1 MTHQHLGSTNSL
13 KRRAGL
19 ALAAASLLAI
29 GSFGGA
35 YAQDAT
41 PATAES
47 SARSSISAVGMLNA
61 EGLQI
66 GTVIGSEFDGAVE
79 LTLTARN
86 LPPGEHGLHIH
97 ETGICDPAGDE
108 PFSSAGAHFNPDGSA
123 HGPGSA
129 TIVAQVQEPEAGEAT
144 PVAEVAAPAL
154 PVSDVESHAGD
165 LGNITVDETS
175 SISVLVTTASVTFA
189 PGAETSLADAD
200 GSALVIHEMA
210 DDLMTDPTGESG
222 GRIGCAVLFAPT
234 SDVPAASPE
243 A

>member
-1 MTHQHLGSTNSL
+1 MTFQAPSKRTWRTTFIAACTGVLVLG
-13 KRRAGL
+13 GL
-19 ALAAASLLAI
+19 
-29 GSFGGA
+29 GGA
-35 YAQDAT
+35 QAQDAT
-41 PATAES
+41 PAAS
-47 SARSSISAVGMLNA
+47 RSSISAVGMINA
-61 EGLQI
+61 DGLQI

-97 ETGICDPAGDE
+97 ETGVCDPAGAE
-108 PFSSAGAHFNPDGSA
+108 PFDSAGAHFNPDGSA

-144 PVAEVAAPAL
+144 PAPEAAPAS
-154 PVSDVESHAGD
+154 PVAGDVESHAGD
-165 LGNITVDETS
+165 LGNISVDETS
-175 SISVLVTTASVTFA
+175 SISVLVTTDSVTFA
-189 PGAETSLADAD
+189 PSAETSLADAD